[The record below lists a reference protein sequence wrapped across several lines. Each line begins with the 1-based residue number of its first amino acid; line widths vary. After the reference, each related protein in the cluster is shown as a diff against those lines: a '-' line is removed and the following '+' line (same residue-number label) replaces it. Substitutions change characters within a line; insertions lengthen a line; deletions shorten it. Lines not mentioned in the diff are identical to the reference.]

1 MAKSPKNAEK
11 VLAAEASVEAAI
23 ASGIESVAD
32 DSNTAVARAR
42 FAKALDEA
50 RAGAEA
56 LGKEAR
62 ERGEAV
68 TGKLTE
74 AVAAK
79 RVDLLEEA
87 RSLSEDAK
95 ARATTL
101 ANEGKTRAS
110 DALTG
115 LGKVVADNAVVIDEH
130 LGEKYGDYARQAA
143 RQIHETAAK
152 IESKDLTEIGDDAR
166 EFVRTSPGLA
176 LGMATVAG
184 FLLARMFRG
193 GKD

>member
-1 MAKSPKNAEK
+1 MAKSPKDVETEA
-11 VLAAEASVEAAI
+11 VLA
-23 ASGIESVAD
+23 GDLPIEDALEDGGKSD
-32 DSNTAVARAR
+32 KTGVARAR

-68 TGKLTE
+68 SEKLTE
-74 AVAAK
+74 AVAAT
-79 RVDLLEEA
+79 RVDLVEEA
-87 RSLSEDAK
+87 RALSEEAK
-95 ARATTL
+95 ARAATL
-101 ANEGKTRAS
+101 ASEGKARAS

-115 LGKVVADNAVVIDEH
+115 LGKVVADNAGVIDEH

-143 RQIHETAAK
+143 RHIHETAAK
-152 IESKDLTEIGDDAR
+152 IESKDLTEIGEDAR

-176 LGMATVAG
+176 LGLATVVG
-184 FLLARMFRG
+184 FMLARAFRG